1 VNLGAQV
8 QRPIAGYLV
17 SLALVAVFTGV
28 VAIIRTLA
36 DVGNVSMVYV
46 LAVIA
51 SAVAF
56 GSRPA
61 ILAAIAS
68 FLAYDFFVIEP
79 KYHLRVSDADEW
91 IALALLL
98 TTGLI
103 TGQLAALL
111 RQRAREAERREKE
124 AAVLYD
130 VVRLMTEPDLE
141 RALTAVAERL
151 RTELG
156 LAAVILAFGKES
168 PVRVQADVGDSEAIS
183 LARSVAVTPEMI
195 LGTGHAP
202 TAAERGS
209 PGRWIKVVPPS
220 APPPG
225 APARSDR
232 VRSVG
237 VGLKGQRIGSI
248 VLVRKPDAHAFSAS
262 DDRLLSA
269 VANQLSL
276 TLERIRLQR
285 EATEAEILR
294 KTDELRTALL
304 NAVSH
309 DLRTPL
315 SSIVASGGSL
325 LQRDIDWTEEEQRE
339 FAQAIVGEAERLN
352 HLVGNLLD
360 LSRIEAG
367 SLRPE
372 KGWYDLR
379 SLVEEVAGR
388 LRPVTMAHKLVLD
401 LAEDL
406 PPLHFDYVQIDQVL
420 SNLIENA
427 IRYTPPGTE
436 IRVAVRTLPD
446 AVAVEVCDA
455 GPGIPPDAIL
465 RLFDPFYRARVEG
478 SNPSGSGLGLAIA
491 KGLVDAHSGRINAE
505 NRAEGGARFVF
516 TLPISAEEK
525 DVAAAGGATG

>member
-1 VNLGAQV
+1 MNLGAQV
-8 QRPIAGYLV
+8 RRPIAGYLV
-17 SLALVAVFTGV
+17 SLALVAMFTGV
-28 VAIIRTLA
+28 VAVIRALA
-36 DVGNVSMVYV
+36 DVGNVSMVYL

-56 GSRPA
+56 GSRSA
-61 ILAAIAS
+61 ILAAVAS
-68 FLAYDFFVIEP
+68 FLAYDFFFIEP
-79 KYHLRVSDADEW
+79 QYHLTVSDTDEW

-124 AAVLYD
+124 AAALYD
-130 VVRLMTEPDLE
+130 VVRLMGEPD
-141 RALTAVAERL
+141 RQYALTAVAERL
-151 RTELG
+151 RTELD
-156 LAAVILAFGKES
+156 LAAVIMAFGKDS
-168 PVRVQADVGDSEAIS
+168 PIHLQADVGDSEAIA
-183 LARSVAVTPEMI
+183 LAQAVAVFPEMI
-195 LGTGHAP
+195 LGSGQAP
-202 TAAERGS
+202 TGTERGT
-209 PGRWIKVVPPS
+209 PGRWIKVVPPN
-220 APPPG
+220 APYPG

-248 VLVRKPDAHAFSAS
+248 VLVRKPEAPAFSAS

-269 VANQLSL
+269 VANQLAL
-276 TLERIRLQR
+276 TLERIQLQR

-315 SSIVASGGSL
+315 SSIIASGGSL
-325 LQRDIDWTEEEQRE
+325 LQSDIEWTEDEQRE

-352 HLVGNLLD
+352 RLVGNLLD

-388 LRPVTMAHKLVLD
+388 LRPVTAAHKLVLD
-401 LAEDL
+401 LAADL

-427 IRYTPPGTE
+427 VSYTPPGTE
-436 IRVAVRTLPD
+436 IRVAVRALPD
-446 AVAVEVCDA
+446 AVAVEVSDA
-455 GPGIPPDAIL
+455 GPGIPPDTVP
-465 RLFDPFYRARVEG
+465 RLFDAFYRARVEG
-478 SNPSGSGLGLAIA
+478 SGPSGSGLGLAIA
-491 KGLVDAHSGRINAE
+491 KGLVDAHGGRITAE
-505 NRAEGGARFVF
+505 NRSEGGASFVF
-516 TLPISAEEK
+516 TLPVSEELK

>member
-1 VNLGAQV
+1 VNIADQIR
-8 QRPIAGYLV
+8 RPIAGYLV
-17 SLALVAVFTGV
+17 SLALVAAFTGV
-28 VAIIRTLA
+28 VAIIRALA
-36 DVGNVSMVYV
+36 DVGNVSMVYL

-61 ILAAIAS
+61 IVAAVAA
-68 FLAYDFFVIEP
+68 FLAYDFFFIEP

-141 RALTAVAERL
+141 RALTEVAERV

-156 LAAVILAFGKES
+156 LAAVLMAFGKES
-168 PVRVQADVGDSEAIS
+168 PVRVQADVGDSEAI
-183 LARSVAVTPEMI
+183 AVAQSVAVFPEMI
-195 LGTGHAP
+195 LGSGQAP
-202 TAAERGS
+202 TATERGA

-237 VGLKGQRIGSI
+237 VGLKGQRIGSM
-248 VLVRKPDAHAFSAS
+248 VLVRKPGAHAFSAS

-269 VANQLSL
+269 VANQLAL

-285 EATEAEILR
+285 EATDAEILR

-315 SSIVASGGSL
+315 ASIIASGGSL
-325 LQRDIDWTEEEQRE
+325 LQHDIDWTEEEQRE

-352 HLVGNLLD
+352 RLVGNLLD

-379 SLVEEVAGR
+379 SLVEEVVGR
-388 LRPVTMAHKLVLD
+388 LRGVTAAHSVSLD
-401 LAEDL
+401 LPDDL
-406 PPLHFDYVQIDQVL
+406 PPLHFDYVEIDQVL

-427 IRYTPPGTE
+427 VKYTPPGTE
-436 IRVAVRTLPD
+436 IRVAVRAQRD
-446 AVAVEVCDA
+446 AVTVEVSDT
-455 GPGIPPDAIL
+455 GPGIPPNAVP
-465 RLFDPFYRARVEG
+465 RLFDAFYRVRREG
-478 SNPSGSGLGLAIA
+478 GGPSGSGLGLAVA
-491 KGLVDAHSGRINAE
+491 KGLVEAHGGQITAE
-505 NRAEGGARFVF
+505 NRAEGGACFVF
-516 TLPISAEEK
+516 TLPIPADAK